1 MSGYS
6 ARLPFQKDPNDGFA
20 LLKTLSQVA
29 SQNIKMVMFTEPGE
43 RVFDRDFGVGIRKY
57 LFEQN
62 SQLIREQLQSRIR
75 QQIRKYLP
83 YVNVVD
89 ISFSS
94 RRNDGTFTTM
104 EQESNRLSVRI
115 TYQISNFLELQTLE
129 I

>member
-6 ARLPFQKDPNDGFA
+6 ARLPFQRDPNDGFA
-20 LLKTLSQVA
+20 LLKTIRQVA
-29 SQNIKMVMFTEPGE
+29 SQNIKMIMFTEPGE
-43 RVFDRDFGVGIRKY
+43 RIFDRQFGVGIRKF

-62 SQLIREQLQSRIR
+62 SQQTRDQLQSKIREQIK
-75 QQIRKYLP
+75 KYLP

-94 RRNDGTFTTM
+94 KRNDGTDSTM
-104 EQESNRLSVRI
+104 EQESNRLSIRI

>member
-43 RVFDRDFGVGIRKY
+43 RMFDRDFGVGIRKY

>member
-6 ARLPFQKDPNDGFA
+6 ARLPFQRDPNDGFA
-20 LLKTLSQVA
+20 LLKTIRQVA
-29 SQNIKMVMFTEPGE
+29 SQNIKMIMFTEPGE
-43 RVFDRDFGVGIRKY
+43 RIFDRQFGVGIRKF

-62 SQLIREQLQSRIR
+62 SQQTRDQLQSKIREQIK
-75 QQIRKYLP
+75 KYLP

-94 RRNDGTFTTM
+94 KRNDGTDSTM
-104 EQESNRLSVRI
+104 EQESNRLSIRI
-115 TYQISNFLELQTLE
+115 TYQISNFLDLQTLE

>member
-6 ARLPFQKDPNDGFA
+6 ARLPFQKAPNDGFA

-43 RVFDRDFGVGIRKY
+43 RMFDRDFGVGIRKY